1 MSLQSVNIV
10 DVCYHYAN
18 ILKNVLNYISFKKSH
33 LRLPNHQFIHLFET
47 LKNCYIRIKSI

>member
-33 LRLPNHQFIHLFET
+33 LTDYQTTNLYIY
-47 LKNCYIRIKSI
+47 LKL